1 MKVALTFLAAVL
13 IWGCASPA
21 RQVDRAADELKIR
34 ELAATWQKA
43 LLARDP
49 VTQAGMFA
57 PDGVSYHDGQEPL
70 VGPAAI
76 LAWET
81 KSATEHPK
89 ADITAR
95 TDRIEIA
102 AAGDIAI
109 QTGEGRIT
117 GLGASGEDRSVRR
130 QRFVTI
136 WRKVNG
142 EWKVAHD
149 IAVNITPY

>member
-1 MKVALTFLAAVL
+1 
-13 IWGCASPA
+13 
-21 RQVDRAADELKIR
+21 
-34 ELAATWQKA
+34 
-43 LLARDP
+43 
-49 VTQAGMFA
+49 MFA
-57 PDGVSYHDGQEPL
+57 PDGVSYHDSQEPL

-81 KSATEHPK
+81 KSAKDHPK
-89 ADITAR
+89 ADITST

-102 AAGDIAI
+102 AAGDMAI

-117 GLGASGEDRSVRR
+117 ALGAKGEDQSVRR
-130 QRFVTI
+130 QRFVTV

-149 IAVNITPY
+149 IAVNVTPW